1 MVAAGATTSS
11 WLEDEELGANAS
23 DLFSLRKPQDA
34 RAGCSSGLKSLLK
47 GVLGGIAS
55 FCCLPRTRV
64 LVSISVTKFVE
75 SLRKEGA
82 PSSSSVAGEGRGDG
96 DIIDTVAT
104 YIEEKIAEN
113 PRRLPEDDNVSKVKP
128 PPGVS
133 IPSQQPNFSN
143 RRVGFTFKAERI
155 NSRYAMVGF
164 VAVLLI
170 EAATGRGVLEILGF
184 NIGNGLDLWF

>member
-1 MVAAGATTSS
+1 MQMHSRALQKRGVVGLAGQRACGPRLRARRGVLAAA
-11 WLEDEELGANAS
+11 
-23 DLFSLRKPQDA
+23 
-34 RAGCSSGLKSLLK
+34 SSGSRRR
-47 GVLGGIAS
+47 VDVEVEEDVASAWDILGEG
-55 FCCLPRTRV
+55 LD
-64 LVSISVTKFVE
+64 SVTKFVE

>member
-1 MVAAGATTSS
+1 M
-11 WLEDEELGANAS
+11 LEDEELGANAS

-82 PSSSSVAGEGRGDG
+82 PSSSSVAGEGRG
-96 DIIDTVAT
+96 
-104 YIEEKIAEN
+104 YQCE
-113 PRRLPEDDNVSKVKP
+113 
-128 PPGVS
+128 
-133 IPSQQPNFSN
+133 
-143 RRVGFTFKAERI
+143 
-155 NSRYAMVGF
+155 
-164 VAVLLI
+164 
-170 EAATGRGVLEILGF
+170 
-184 NIGNGLDLWF
+184 